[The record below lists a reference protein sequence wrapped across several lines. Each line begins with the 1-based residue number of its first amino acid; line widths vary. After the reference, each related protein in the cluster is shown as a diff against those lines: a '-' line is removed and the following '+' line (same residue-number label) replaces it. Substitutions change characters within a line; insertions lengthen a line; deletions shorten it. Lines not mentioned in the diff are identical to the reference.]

1 MPKGKYKRTVEHK
14 NKISQIMTG
23 RKLSEEHK
31 NNISNSLKGR
41 VPKSAFKKGHQTTK
55 GMKYKTRNTNKGR
68 SNATARKILEER
80 LGRSLRN
87 NEVVHH
93 VDEDSTNNNV
103 ENLEAMDWLKHQQYH
118 KNKQIFINQ
127 KLSKEDVE
135 YIVKHTEINYK
146 ELASKFDICPTYVYE
161 VRRRYNGGKSKWI
174 F

>member
-93 VDEDSTNNNV
+93 VDENPINNLP
-103 ENLEAMDWLKHQQYH
+103 ENLMVMDDKNHKRMHGLKQWG
-118 KNKQIFINQ
+118 
-127 KLSKEDVE
+127 KEE
-135 YIVKHTEINYK
+135 
-146 ELASKFDICPTYVYE
+146 
-161 VRRRYNGGKSKWI
+161 
-174 F
+174 